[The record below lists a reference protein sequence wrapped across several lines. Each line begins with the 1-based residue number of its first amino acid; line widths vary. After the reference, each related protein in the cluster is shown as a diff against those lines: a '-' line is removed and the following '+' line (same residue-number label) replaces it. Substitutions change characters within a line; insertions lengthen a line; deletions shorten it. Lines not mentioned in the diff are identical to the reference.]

1 MFSSI
6 DPVYV
11 VILLLA
17 AAGGGAWYVRKM
29 KNKTPPGKIGIEEVE
44 VGVT

>member
-29 KNKTPPGKIGIEEVE
+29 KNKTPPG
-44 VGVT
+44 